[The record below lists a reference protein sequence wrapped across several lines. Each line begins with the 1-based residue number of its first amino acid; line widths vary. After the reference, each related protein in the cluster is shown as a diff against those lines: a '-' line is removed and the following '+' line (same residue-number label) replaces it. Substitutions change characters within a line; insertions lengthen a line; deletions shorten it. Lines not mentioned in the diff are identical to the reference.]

1 MCVRERFLTFHFGFF
16 YSPTAHF
23 PSSVYFSCRINPS
36 TFYSRNITPQKYV
49 IDAIVW
55 GFKHTDRNI
64 ANAGLELLH
73 AFLEHVDN
81 TPQFNQAYYAQ
92 FFTANLNEV
101 FYVLT
106 DRLHKSQFNTQCKIL
121 RHLFGLVE
129 RGRITSPLWN
139 PQTQAGVASNQQY
152 VRVYLANML
161 GQHFKNLSKDQV
173 GACVQGFFNVSVE
186 EAAYRTGVRD
196 FLIQL
201 AEFGGG
207 DDNKAL
213 YQDDKEAAKQAM
225 AAAQNQIRAQ
235 IPGALNPH
243 DIDDDDDL

>member
-1 MCVRERFLTFHFGFF
+1 MFT
-16 YSPTAHF
+16 T
-23 PSSVYFSCRINPS
+23 
-36 TFYSRNITPQKYV
+36 QKYV

-55 GFKHTDRNI
+55 GFKHTERNI

-73 AFLEHVDN
+73 IFLEHVDN

-92 FFTANLNEV
+92 FFIANLNEV

-106 DRLHKSQFNTQCKIL
+106 DRLHKSQFNMQCKIL

-139 PQTQAGVASNQQY
+139 PQTQAGVANNQQY

-161 GQHFKNLSKDQV
+161 SQHFKNLSKDQV
-173 GACVQGFFNVSVE
+173 GSCVQGFFNVTVE
-186 EAAYRTGVRD
+186 EATYRTAVRD

-213 YQDDKEAAKQAM
+213 YHDDKEAAKKAM
-225 AAAQNQIRAQ
+225 AAAQNEIRAQ

-243 DIDDDDDL
+243 DIEDDDDL